1 MSEIKDDL
9 QQLHTELNDALK
21 LVSEFSGVSAER
33 DVTLDHNLQIKETQS
48 LLERCN
54 EVVADEEEKPT
65 IRLVHH
71 FACTGGTLIS
81 KCIASQ
87 PNVYLLSEVH
97 PTTKVG
103 WVPNQTTFIPRD
115 IITNLRRAGIPNES
129 KLSEE
134 IFEASILQ
142 TVRHLEKRGGELVL
156 RAHTHSDY
164 CTTDEVPEIDTL
176 SRVLEPRFKLA
187 HLVTIRN
194 PIDSYLS
201 LQRNGWVHFTPANF
215 DEYCRRFLKFI
226 SPFNKSQIFK
236 YEDFVS
242 DPESAMRDITSQ
254 LELSFSAESLLAFDM
269 FALSGD
275 SGRKASEISP
285 RSRHEVSEE
294 LRNEVLSSKHYKKIS
309 EMFGYEI

>member
-9 QQLHTELNDALK
+9 QQLHAELNDALK
-21 LVSEFSGVSAER
+21 LVSEFNGVSADN
-33 DVTLDHNLQIKETQS
+33 DVILDHNLQIKETQS

-54 EVVADEEEKPT
+54 EVVGQEEKPKV
-65 IRLVHH
+65 RLIHH
-71 FACTGGTLIS
+71 FACSAGTLIS

-97 PTTKVG
+97 PTTNVG
-103 WVPNQTTFIPRD
+103 WMPNQTTFIPRD

-134 IFEASILQ
+134 IFGASILQ
-142 TVRHLEKRGGELVL
+142 TVRHLERRGADLVL

-164 CTTDEVPEIDTL
+164 CTPDKVPEIDTL
-176 SRVLEPRFKLA
+176 SRVLAPLLKLVHVA
-187 HLVTIRN
+187 TIRN

-201 LQRNGWVHFTPANF
+201 LQRNGWVHFTPPTF

-226 SPFNKSQIFK
+226 TPFDKSQIFK

-254 LELSFSAESLLAFDM
+254 LELSFSAESLLVFDM

-275 SGRKASEISP
+275 SGRKASVISP
-285 RSRHEVSEE
+285 RPRQEVSEE
-294 LRNEVLSSKHYKKIS
+294 LRNEILSSKHYEKIS
-309 EMFGYEI
+309 EKFGYKI